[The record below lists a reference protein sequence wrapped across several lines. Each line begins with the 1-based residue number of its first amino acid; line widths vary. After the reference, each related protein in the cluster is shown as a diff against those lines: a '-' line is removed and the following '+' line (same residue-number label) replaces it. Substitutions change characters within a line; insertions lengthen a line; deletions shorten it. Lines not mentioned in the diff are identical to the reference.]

1 MNNRISTSGAYQ
13 LQLGTMLRKQAGL
26 SHTQQQLASGQ
37 RLVTAKDDPVAA
49 GTAVSL
55 DRATAELER
64 FGENANLLGNRL
76 NLQESV
82 LAQAGERLA
91 RVRELT
97 IQANNAS
104 LSSDDKKAITAELK
118 VIRDEL
124 IGLANSQDGSGRY
137 LFGGTADDHA
147 PFVVSGG
154 NVSYTGDQRQRQV
167 EIAPDQFV
175 SDTLPGSE
183 LFMRIKTGDGR
194 IDGAAATTN
203 TGSGVLMEFGLDD
216 SGSWGS
222 GPGAGNGYSVV
233 FTAADA
239 YELRDAGGAVI
250 GTGTY
255 VSGEGIN
262 VGGLNL
268 RIDGAPAAGDTFSV
282 GPAKTNDVFGMI
294 DDLVGALEL
303 PDDSPIQRAAQ
314 QNALQASLRDA
325 ATAQEHFIDGRATGG
340 AQLAAMDSASELRE
354 AQAVTLETTLSGI
367 RDLDYAEAISRFQLE
382 STALQA
388 AQQAFM
394 RLQGSSLFDLM

>member
-26 SHTQQQLASGQ
+26 AHTQQQLATGQ

-82 LAQAGERLA
+82 LAQAGDRLA

-97 IQANNAS
+97 IQANNAAM
-104 LSSDDKKAITAELK
+104 SSDDKKAITAELK
-118 VIRDEL
+118 VIREEL

-154 NVSYTGDQRQRQV
+154 DVSYTGDQRQREV

-183 LFMRIKTGDGR
+183 LFMRVKTGDGR
-194 IDGAAATTN
+194 VDGRAAGTN
-203 TGSGVLMEFGLDD
+203 TGSGVLMEFGLDA
-216 SGSWGS
+216 SGSW
-222 GPGAGNGYSVV
+222 NGGRYSVV

-268 RIDGAPAAGDTFSV
+268 RIDGAPAAGDAFSI
-282 GPAKTNDVFGMI
+282 GPASTNDVFGMI
-294 DDLVGALEL
+294 DDLVDALEM
-303 PDDSPIQRAAQ
+303 PDDSPTQRAAQ

-340 AQLAAMDSASELRE
+340 AQLAAMDSAAELRE
-354 AQAVTLETTLSGI
+354 AQSVTLETTLSGI
-367 RDLDYAEAISRFQLE
+367 RDLDYADAISRFKLE

-394 RLQGSSLFDLM
+394 RLQSSSLFDLM

>member
-1 MNNRISTSGAYQ
+1 MNNRISTAGAYA

-26 SHTQQQLASGQ
+26 SHTQQQLALGQ

-82 LAQAGERLA
+82 LAQAGDRLA

-97 IQANNAS
+97 IQANNAAM
-104 LSSDDKKAITAELK
+104 SSDDKKAITAELK
-118 VIRDEL
+118 VIREEL

-154 NVSYTGDQRQRQV
+154 NVSYTGDQRQREV

-183 LFMRIKTGDGR
+183 LFMRVKTGDGR
-194 IDGAAATTN
+194 IDGNAATTN
-203 TGSGVLMEFGLDD
+203 AGSGVLMEFGLDD
-216 SGSWGS
+216 SGSWN
-222 GPGAGNGYSVV
+222 GASYSVV
-233 FTAADA
+233 FTAPDA

-255 VSGEGIN
+255 ASGEGIN

-268 RIDGAPAAGDTFSV
+268 RIDGAPAAGDSFSV

-294 DDLVGALEL
+294 DDLVGALEM
-303 PDDSPIQRAAQ
+303 PDDSPQQRAAQ

-340 AQLAAMDSASELRE
+340 AQLAAMDSAADLRE
-354 AQAVTLETTLSGI
+354 AQSVTLETTLSGI

-394 RLQGSSLFDLM
+394 RLQSSSLFDLM

>member
-82 LAQAGERLA
+82 LAQAGDRLA

-97 IQANNAS
+97 IQANNAAM
-104 LSSDDKKAITAELK
+104 SSEDKKAITAELK
-118 VIRDEL
+118 VIRDEM

-183 LFMRIKTGDGR
+183 LFMRVKAGDGR
-194 IDGAAATTN
+194 IDGAAATGN
-203 TGSGVLMEFGLDD
+203 TGSGVLMEFGLDS
-216 SGSWGS
+216 SGSWS
-222 GPGAGNGYSVV
+222 GAGFTVA
-233 FTAADA
+233 FTAPDA
-239 YELRDAGGAVI
+239 YELRDASGAVV

-268 RIDGAPAAGDTFSV
+268 RIDGAPAAGDSFSV

-294 DDLVGALEL
+294 DDLVTALEM
-303 PDDSPIQRAAQ
+303 PDDSPTQRAAQ
-314 QNALQASLRDA
+314 QNALQASLRNA

-340 AQLAAMDSASELRE
+340 AQLAAMDSAAELRE
-354 AQAVTLETTLSGI
+354 AQSVTLETTLSGI

-388 AQQAFM
+388 AQKAFM
-394 RLQGSSLFDLM
+394 KLQSSSLFDLM

>member
-1 MNNRISTSGAYQ
+1 MNNRISTAGAYS

-26 SHTQQQLASGQ
+26 SHTQQQLALGQ

-55 DRATAELER
+55 DRAPAELER
-64 FGENANLLGNRL
+64 FGENPNLLRNRL

-82 LAQAGERLA
+82 LAQAGDRLA

-97 IQANNAS
+97 IQANNAEM
-104 LSSDDKKAITAELK
+104 SSDDKKAITAELK
-118 VIRDEL
+118 VIREEL

-154 NVSYTGDQRQRQV
+154 NVSYTGDQRQREV

-183 LFMRIKTGDGR
+183 LFMRVKTGDGR
-194 IDGAAATTN
+194 IDGSAATTN
-203 TGSGVLMEFGLDD
+203 AGSGVLMEFGLDD
-216 SGSWGS
+216 SGSWN
-222 GPGAGNGYSVV
+222 GASYSVV
-233 FTAADA
+233 FTAPDA

-255 VSGEGIN
+255 ASGEGIN

-268 RIDGAPAAGDTFSV
+268 RIDGAPAAGDSFSV

-294 DDLVGALEL
+294 DDLVGALEM
-303 PDDSPIQRAAQ
+303 PDDSPQQRAAQ

-340 AQLAAMDSASELRE
+340 AQLAAMDSAADLRE
-354 AQAVTLETTLSGI
+354 AQSVTLETTLSGI

-394 RLQGSSLFDLM
+394 RLQSSSLFDLV

>member
-13 LQLGTMLRKQAGL
+13 LQLGTMLRRQAGL

-82 LAQAGERLA
+82 LAQAGDRLA

-97 IQANNAS
+97 IQANNAAM
-104 LSSDDKKAITAELK
+104 SSEDKKAITAELK
-118 VIRDEL
+118 VIRDEM

-183 LFMRIKTGDGR
+183 LFMRVKAGDGR
-194 IDGAAATTN
+194 IDGAAATGN
-203 TGSGVLMEFGLDD
+203 TGSGVLMEFGLDS
-216 SGSWGS
+216 SGSWS
-222 GPGAGNGYSVV
+222 GAGFTVA
-233 FTAADA
+233 FTAPDA
-239 YELRDAGGAVI
+239 YELRDASGAVV

-268 RIDGAPAAGDTFSV
+268 RIDGAPAAGDSFSV

-294 DDLVGALEL
+294 DDLVTALEM
-303 PDDSPIQRAAQ
+303 PDDSPTQRAAQ
-314 QNALQASLRDA
+314 QNALQASLRNA

-340 AQLAAMDSASELRE
+340 AQLAAMDSAAELRE
-354 AQAVTLETTLSGI
+354 AQSVTLETTLSGI

-388 AQQAFM
+388 AQKAFM
-394 RLQGSSLFDLM
+394 KLQSSSLFDLM

>member
-26 SHTQQQLASGQ
+26 SHTQQQLASGK

-55 DRATAELER
+55 DRTSAELER

-82 LAQAGERLA
+82 LAQAGDRLA

-124 IGLANSQDGSGRY
+124 IGLANSQDGNGRY

-154 NVSYTGDQRQRQV
+154 NVNYTGDQRQRQV

-183 LFMRIKTGDGR
+183 LFMRVKTGDGR

-203 TGSGVLMEFGLDD
+203 AGSGVLMEFGLDD
-216 SGSWGS
+216 SGSWNGS
-222 GPGAGNGYSVV
+222 GYSVV

-255 VSGEGIN
+255 VTGEGIN

-268 RIDGAPAAGDTFSV
+268 RIDGAPAAGDSFSV
-282 GPAKTNDVFGMI
+282 GPSKTNDVFGMI

-303 PDDSPIQRAAQ
+303 PDDSPQQRAAQ

-354 AQAVTLETTLSGI
+354 AQSVTLETTLSGI

>member
-13 LQLGTMLRKQAGL
+13 LQLGTMLRRQAGL

-82 LAQAGERLA
+82 LAQAGDRLA

-97 IQANNAS
+97 IQANNAAM
-104 LSSDDKKAITAELK
+104 SSEDKKAITAELK
-118 VIRDEL
+118 VIRDEM

-154 NVSYTGDQRQRQV
+154 NVSYTGDQRQRRV

-175 SDTLPGSE
+175 SDTLAGSE
-183 LFMRIKTGDGR
+183 LFMRVKAGDGR
-194 IDGAAATTN
+194 INGAAATTN
-203 TGSGVLMEFGLDD
+203 TGSGVLMEFGLDA
-216 SGSWGS
+216 SGSWSGGS
-222 GPGAGNGYSVV
+222 YSVA
-233 FTAADA
+233 FTAPDT
-239 YELRDAGGAVI
+239 YELRDAAGTVI
-250 GTGTY
+250 STGTY
-255 VSGEGIN
+255 VSGEGIS

-268 RIDGAPAAGDTFSV
+268 RIDGAPAAGDSFSI

-294 DDLVGALEL
+294 DDLVTALEM
-303 PDDSPIQRAAQ
+303 PDDSPTQRAAQ

-340 AQLAAMDSASELRE
+340 AQLAAMDSAAELRE
-354 AQAVTLETTLSGI
+354 AQSVTLETTLSGI

-388 AQQAFM
+388 AQKAFM
-394 RLQGSSLFDLM
+394 KLQSSSLFDLM

>member
-13 LQLGTMLRKQAGL
+13 MQLGTMLRKQAGL

-82 LAQAGERLA
+82 LAQAGDRLA

-97 IQANNAS
+97 IQANNAAM
-104 LSSDDKKAITAELK
+104 SSEDKKAITAELK
-118 VIRDEL
+118 VIRDEM

-183 LFMRIKTGDGR
+183 LFMRVKAGDGR
-194 IDGAAATTN
+194 INGAAATTN
-203 TGSGVLMEFGLDD
+203 TGSGVLMEFGLDA
-216 SGSWGS
+216 SGSWSGGS
-222 GPGAGNGYSVV
+222 YSVA
-233 FTAADA
+233 FTAPDT
-239 YELRDAGGAVI
+239 YELRDASGTVI
-250 GTGTY
+250 STGTY
-255 VSGEGIN
+255 VSGEGIS

-268 RIDGAPAAGDTFSV
+268 RIDGAPAAGDSFSI

-294 DDLVGALEL
+294 DDLVTALEM
-303 PDDSPIQRAAQ
+303 PDDSPTQRAAQ

-354 AQAVTLETTLSGI
+354 AQSVTLETTLSGI

-388 AQQAFM
+388 AQKAFM
-394 RLQGSSLFDLM
+394 KLQSSSLFDLM

>member
-13 LQLGTMLRKQAGL
+13 LQLGTMLRKQSGL

-82 LAQAGERLA
+82 LAQAGDRLA

-97 IQANNAS
+97 IQANNAAM
-104 LSSDDKKAITAELK
+104 SSEDKKAITAELK
-118 VIRDEL
+118 VIRDEM

-154 NVSYTGDQRQRQV
+154 NVSYTGDQRQRRV

-175 SDTLPGSE
+175 SDTLAGSE
-183 LFMRIKTGDGR
+183 LFMRVKAGDGR
-194 IDGAAATTN
+194 INGAAATTN
-203 TGSGVLMEFGLDD
+203 TGSGVLMEFGLDA
-216 SGSWGS
+216 SGSWGGGS
-222 GPGAGNGYSVV
+222 FSVA
-233 FTAADA
+233 FTAPDT
-239 YELRDAGGAVI
+239 YELRDATGTVI
-250 GTGTY
+250 STGTY

-268 RIDGAPAAGDTFSV
+268 RIDGAPAAGDSFSI

-294 DDLVGALEL
+294 DDLVTALEM
-303 PDDSPIQRAAQ
+303 PDDSPVQRAAQ

-340 AQLAAMDSASELRE
+340 AQLAAMDSAAELRE
-354 AQAVTLETTLSGI
+354 AQSVTLETTLSGI

-388 AQQAFM
+388 AQKAFM
-394 RLQGSSLFDLM
+394 KLQSSSLFDLM

>member
-1 MNNRISTSGAYQ
+1 MNSRISTSGVY
-13 LQLGTMLRKQAGL
+13 LQSLSTMLAKQASL
-26 SHTQQQLASGQ
+26 SHTQQQLAKGE

-49 GTAVSL
+49 GNAVAL

-82 LAQAGERLA
+82 LAQAGDRLT

-97 IQANNAS
+97 ISANNAS
-104 LSSDDKKAITAELK
+104 LSSEDKKAITAELK
-118 VIRDEL
+118 VIREEL
-124 IGLANSQDGSGRY
+124 IGLANSQDGNGRY
-137 LFGGTADDHA
+137 LFGGAADDHA

-154 NVSYTGDQRQRQV
+154 NVGYTGDQTQRQV

-175 SDTLPGSE
+175 SDTIPGSE
-183 LFMRIKTGDGR
+183 LFMRVRTGNGR
-194 IDGAAATTN
+194 IDGSAGAGN
-203 TGSGVLMEFGLDD
+203 TGSGVLMEFGL
-216 SGSWGS
+216 
-222 GPGAGNGYSVV
+222 AANGGWNGQSYSVS
-233 FTAADA
+233 FTAPDT
-239 YELRDAGGAVI
+239 YELRDAGGALI

-255 VSGEGIN
+255 RSGEGIS

-268 RIDGAPAAGDTFSV
+268 RIDGAPAAGDSFTV
-282 GPAKTNDVFGMI
+282 GPAQTRDVFGML
-294 DDLVGALEL
+294 DNLVDALEL
-303 PDDSPIQRAAQ
+303 PDDTPVQRAAQ

-340 AQLAAMDSASELRE
+340 AQLAAMDSAAELRE
-354 AQAVTLETTLSGI
+354 AQSVTLQTTLSGI
-367 RDLDYAEAISRFQLE
+367 RDLDYAEAISRFTLE

-394 RLQGSSLFDLM
+394 RLQSSSLFDLM

>member
-82 LAQAGERLA
+82 LAQAGDRLA

-97 IQANNAS
+97 IQANNAAM
-104 LSSDDKKAITAELK
+104 SSEDKKAITAELK
-118 VIRDEL
+118 VIRDEM

-183 LFMRIKTGDGR
+183 LFMRVKAGDGR
-194 IDGAAATTN
+194 INGAAATTN
-203 TGSGVLMEFGLDD
+203 TGSGVLMEFGLGA
-216 SGSWGS
+216 SGSWSGGS
-222 GPGAGNGYSVV
+222 YSVA
-233 FTAADA
+233 FTAPDA
-239 YELRDAGGAVI
+239 YELRDASGTVI
-250 GTGTY
+250 STGTY
-255 VSGEGIN
+255 VSGEGIS

-268 RIDGAPAAGDTFSV
+268 RIDGAPAAGDSFSV

-294 DDLVGALEL
+294 DDLVTALEM
-303 PDDSPIQRAAQ
+303 PDDSPTQRAAQ

-354 AQAVTLETTLSGI
+354 AQSVTLETTLSGI

-388 AQQAFM
+388 AQKAFM
-394 RLQGSSLFDLM
+394 KLQSSSLFDLM

>member
-1 MNNRISTSGAYQ
+1 MNNRISTAGAYA

-26 SHTQQQLASGQ
+26 SHTQQQLALGQ

-82 LAQAGERLA
+82 LAQAGDRLA

-97 IQANNAS
+97 IQANNAAM
-104 LSSDDKKAITAELK
+104 SSDDKKAITAELK
-118 VIRDEL
+118 VIREEL

-154 NVSYTGDQRQRQV
+154 NVSYTGDQRQREV

-183 LFMRIKTGDGR
+183 LFMRVKTGDGR
-194 IDGAAATTN
+194 IDGSAATTN
-203 TGSGVLMEFGLDD
+203 AGSGVLMEFGLDD
-216 SGSWGS
+216 SGSWN
-222 GPGAGNGYSVV
+222 GASYSVV
-233 FTAADA
+233 FTAPDA

-255 VSGEGIN
+255 ASGEGIN

-268 RIDGAPAAGDTFSV
+268 RIDGAPAAGDSFSV

-294 DDLVGALEL
+294 DNLVGALEM
-303 PDDSPIQRAAQ
+303 PDDSPQQRAAQ

-340 AQLAAMDSASELRE
+340 AQLAAMDSAADLRE
-354 AQAVTLETTLSGI
+354 AQSVTLETTLSGI

-394 RLQGSSLFDLM
+394 RLQSSSLFDLM

>member
-1 MNNRISTSGAYQ
+1 MNTRISTSGVYQ
-13 LQLGTMLRKQAGL
+13 QSLSTMLAKQAGL
-26 SHTQQQLASGQ
+26 SHTQQQLATGL

-49 GTAVSL
+49 GTAVAL
-55 DRATAELER
+55 DRASAELEC

-118 VIRDEL
+118 VIREEL
-124 IGLANSQDGSGRY
+124 LGLANSQDGNGRY

-147 PFVVSGG
+147 PFVASGG
-154 NVSYTGDQRQRQV
+154 SVGYTGDQTQRKV
-167 EIAPDQFV
+167 EIAPDHFV
-175 SDTLPGSE
+175 SDTIPGSE
-183 LFMRIKTGDGR
+183 LFMRVHTGDGQV
-194 IDGAAATTN
+194 DGSAGAGN
-203 TGSGVLMEFGLDD
+203 TGSGVLMEFGLSS
-216 SGSWGS
+216 SGGW
-222 GPGAGNGYSVV
+222 NGQSYSVV
-233 FTAADA
+233 FTAPDA
-239 YELRDAGGAVI
+239 YELRDSAGTVI
-250 GTGTY
+250 GTGPY
-255 VSGEGIN
+255 ESGEGIS
-262 VGGLNL
+262 VGALNL
-268 RIDGAPAAGDTFSV
+268 RIDGAPAAGDRFSV
-282 GPAKTNDVFGMI
+282 GPAQTRDVFGML
-294 DDLVGALEL
+294 DALVGALEL
-303 PDDSPIQRAAQ
+303 PDDTPQQRAVQ

-340 AQLAAMDSASELRE
+340 AQLAAMDSAAELRE

-367 RDLDYAEAISRFQLE
+367 RDLDYAEAISRFTLE

-394 RLQGSSLFDLM
+394 RLQSSSLFDLM

>member
-1 MNNRISTSGAYQ
+1 MNNRISTAGAYS
-13 LQLGTMLRKQAGL
+13 LQLSTMLSKQAGL
-26 SHTQQQLASGQ
+26 AHTQQQLAKGE

-55 DRATAELER
+55 DRANAELER

-118 VIRDEL
+118 VIRQEL

-154 NVSYTGDQRQRQV
+154 NVGYTGDQRQRQV

-175 SDTLPGSE
+175 SDTVPGSE

-203 TGSGVLMEFGLDD
+203 TGSGVLMEFGLDAN
-216 SGSWGS
+216 
-222 GPGAGNGYSVV
+222 AGWNGGRYSVV
-233 FTAADA
+233 FTAADT
-239 YELRDAGGAVI
+239 YELRDAGGAVV

-255 VSGEGIN
+255 ESGEGIS

-268 RIDGAPAAGDTFSV
+268 RIDGAPAAGDSFSI
-282 GPAKTNDVFGMI
+282 GPAGNQDVFGMI
-294 DDLVGALEL
+294 NDLVGALEL
-303 PDDSPIQRAAQ
+303 PDDTPVQRAAQ

-325 ATAQEHFIDGRATGG
+325 ATAQDHFIDGRATGG
-340 AQLAAMDSASELRE
+340 AQLAAMDSAAELRD
-354 AQAVTLETTLSGI
+354 AQSVTLQTTLSGI
-367 RDLDYAEAISRFQLE
+367 RDLDYAEAISRFTLE

-394 RLQGSSLFDLM
+394 RLQGSSLFDLMR

>member
-1 MNNRISTSGAYQ
+1 MNSRISTSGVYQ
-13 LQLGTMLRKQAGL
+13 QSLSTMLAKQASL
-26 SHTQQQLASGQ
+26 SHTQQQLATGQ

-49 GTAVSL
+49 GTAVAL

-82 LAQAGERLA
+82 LAQAGERLT

-104 LSSDDKKAITAELK
+104 LSSEDKKAITAELK
-118 VIRDEL
+118 VIREEL
-124 IGLANSQDGSGRY
+124 IGLANSQDGNGRY
-137 LFGGTADDHA
+137 LFGGAADDHA

-154 NVSYTGDQRQRQV
+154 NVNYTGDQTQRQV
-167 EIAPDQFV
+167 EIAPDHFV
-175 SDTLPGSE
+175 SDAIPGSE
-183 LFMRIKTGDGR
+183 LFMRVRTGNGQ
-194 IDGAAATTN
+194 IDGSAATAN
-203 TGSGVLMEFGLDD
+203 TGSGVLMEFGL
-216 SGSWGS
+216 S
-222 GPGAGNGYSVV
+222 ANGGWNGQSYSVV
-233 FTAADA
+233 FTAPDA

-255 VSGEGIN
+255 ESGEGIS

-268 RIDGAPAAGDTFSV
+268 RIDGAPAAGDSFSV
-282 GPAKTNDVFGMI
+282 GPSQTRDVFAML
-294 DDLVGALEL
+294 DNLVGALEL
-303 PDDSPIQRAAQ
+303 PDDTPVQRAAQ

-340 AQLAAMDSASELRE
+340 AQLAAMDSAAELRE
-354 AQAVTLETTLSGI
+354 AQSVTLETTLSGI
-367 RDLDYAEAISRFQLE
+367 RDLDYAEAISRFTLE

-394 RLQGSSLFDLM
+394 RLQSSSLFDLL

>member
-55 DRATAELER
+55 DRASAELER

-82 LAQAGERLA
+82 LAQAGDRLA

-97 IQANNAS
+97 IQANNAAM
-104 LSSDDKKAITAELK
+104 SSEDKKAITAELK

-147 PFVVSGG
+147 PFVVGGG

-183 LFMRIKTGDGR
+183 LFMRVKTGDGR

-203 TGSGVLMEFGLDD
+203 TGSGVLMEFGLDA
-216 SGSWGS
+216 SGSWSGGS
-222 GPGAGNGYSVV
+222 FSVA
-233 FTAADA
+233 FTAPDA
-239 YELRDAGGAVI
+239 YELRDATGTVI

-268 RIDGAPAAGDTFSV
+268 RIDGAPAAGDSFSV

-294 DDLVGALEL
+294 DDLVGALEM
-303 PDDSPIQRAAQ
+303 PDDSPQQRAAQ

-325 ATAQEHFIDGRATGG
+325 GTAQEHFIDGRATGG

-354 AQAVTLETTLSGI
+354 AQSVTLETTLSGI

>member
-1 MNNRISTSGAYQ
+1 MNNRISTAGAYA

-26 SHTQQQLASGQ
+26 SHTQQQLALGQ

-82 LAQAGERLA
+82 LAQAGDRLA

-97 IQANNAS
+97 IQANNAAM
-104 LSSDDKKAITAELK
+104 SSDDKKAITAELK
-118 VIRDEL
+118 VIREEL

-154 NVSYTGDQRQRQV
+154 NVSYTGDQRQREV

-175 SDTLPGSE
+175 SDTIPGSE
-183 LFMRIKTGDGR
+183 LFMRVKTGDGR
-194 IDGAAATTN
+194 IDGSAATTN
-203 TGSGVLMEFGLDD
+203 AGSGVLMEFGLDD
-216 SGSWGS
+216 SGSWN
-222 GPGAGNGYSVV
+222 GASYSVV
-233 FTAADA
+233 FTAPDV

-255 VSGEGIN
+255 ASGEGIN

-268 RIDGAPAAGDTFSV
+268 RIDGAPAAGDSVSV

-294 DDLVGALEL
+294 DDLVGALEM
-303 PDDSPIQRAAQ
+303 PDDSPQQRAAQ

-340 AQLAAMDSASELRE
+340 AQLAAMDSAADLRE
-354 AQAVTLETTLSGI
+354 AQSVTLETTLSGI

-394 RLQGSSLFDLM
+394 RLQSSSLFDLM

>member
-1 MNNRISTSGAYQ
+1 MNTRISTAGAYS
-13 LQLGTMLRKQAGL
+13 LQLSTMLSKQASL
-26 SHTQQQLASGQ
+26 AHTQQQLASGK

-55 DRATAELER
+55 DRANAELER

-118 VIRDEL
+118 VIREEL

-154 NVSYTGDQRQRQV
+154 NVGYTGDQRQRQV

-203 TGSGVLMEFGLDD
+203 TGSGVLMEFGLDAN
-216 SGSWGS
+216 
-222 GPGAGNGYSVV
+222 AGWNGGRYSVV
-233 FTAADA
+233 FTAPDA
-239 YELRDAGGAVI
+239 YELRDAGGVVV

-255 VSGEGIN
+255 ESGEGIS

-268 RIDGAPAAGDTFSV
+268 RIDGAPAAGDSFSI
-282 GPAKTNDVFGMI
+282 GPAGNQDVFGMI
-294 DDLVGALEL
+294 KDLVGALEL
-303 PDDSPIQRAAQ
+303 PDDTPVQRAAQ

-325 ATAQEHFIDGRATGG
+325 ATAQDHFIDGRATGG
-340 AQLAAMDSASELRE
+340 AQLAAMDSAAELRE
-354 AQAVTLETTLSGI
+354 AQTVTLETTLSGI
-367 RDLDYAEAISRFQLE
+367 RDLDYAEAISRFTLE

-394 RLQGSSLFDLM
+394 RLQSSSLFDLM

>member
-1 MNNRISTSGAYQ
+1 MNNRISTAGAYA

-26 SHTQQQLASGQ
+26 SHTQQQLALGQ

-82 LAQAGERLA
+82 LAQAGDRLA

-97 IQANNAS
+97 IQANNAAM
-104 LSSDDKKAITAELK
+104 SSDDKKAITAEQK
-118 VIRDEL
+118 VIREEL

-154 NVSYTGDQRQRQV
+154 NVSYTGDQRQREV

-183 LFMRIKTGDGR
+183 LFMRVKTGDGR
-194 IDGAAATTN
+194 IDGSAATTN
-203 TGSGVLMEFGLDD
+203 AGSGVLMEFGLDD
-216 SGSWGS
+216 SGSWN
-222 GPGAGNGYSVV
+222 GASYSVV
-233 FTAADA
+233 FTAPDA

-255 VSGEGIN
+255 ASGEGIN

-268 RIDGAPAAGDTFSV
+268 RIDGAPAAGDSFSV
-282 GPAKTNDVFGMI
+282 GPSDTNDVFGMI
-294 DDLVGALEL
+294 DDLVGALEM
-303 PDDSPIQRAAQ
+303 PDDSPQQRAAQ

-354 AQAVTLETTLSGI
+354 AQSVTLETTLSGI

-394 RLQGSSLFDLM
+394 RLQSSSLFDLM

>member
-1 MNNRISTSGAYQ
+1 MNNRISTAGAYQ
-13 LQLGTMLRKQAGL
+13 LQLGTMLRKQSSLA
-26 SHTQQQLASGQ
+26 HTQQQLATGQ

-82 LAQAGERLA
+82 LAQAGDRLA

-97 IQANNAS
+97 IQANNAAM
-104 LSSDDKKAITAELK
+104 SSDDKKAITAELK

-154 NVSYTGDQRQRQV
+154 NVSYTGDQRQREV

-175 SDTLPGSE
+175 SDTIPGSE
-183 LFMRIKTGDGR
+183 LFMRVKTGDGR

-203 TGSGVLMEFGLDD
+203 TGSGVLMEFGLDA
-216 SGSWGS
+216 SGTWS
-222 GPGAGNGYSVV
+222 GASYSVV

-239 YELRDAGGAVI
+239 YELRDASGAVI

-255 VSGEGIN
+255 ASGEGIN

-268 RIDGAPAAGDTFSV
+268 RIDGAPAAGDRFSV
-282 GPAKTNDVFGMI
+282 GPAGTNDVFAMI
-294 DDLVGALEL
+294 DDLVGALEM
-303 PDDSPIQRAAQ
+303 PDDSPAQRAAQ

-325 ATAQEHFIDGRATGG
+325 ATAQEHFIDGRAAGG
-340 AQLAAMDSASELRE
+340 AQLAAMDSAAELRE
-354 AQAVTLETTLSGI
+354 AQSVTLETTLSGI

-394 RLQGSSLFDLM
+394 RLQSSSLFDLM

>member
-13 LQLGTMLRKQAGL
+13 LQLGTMLRKQSGL
-26 SHTQQQLASGQ
+26 AHTQQQLALGS

-82 LAQAGERLA
+82 LAQAGDRLA

-97 IQANNAS
+97 IQANNAAM
-104 LSSDDKKAITAELK
+104 SSDDKKAITAELK

-124 IGLANSQDGSGRY
+124 VGLANSQDGSGRY

-147 PFVVSGG
+147 PFVVNGG

-183 LFMRIKTGDGR
+183 LFMRVKTGDGR
-194 IDGAAATTN
+194 INGSAATTN

-216 SGSWGS
+216 SGSWAGGS
-222 GPGAGNGYSVV
+222 FSVS
-233 FTAADA
+233 FTAPDA
-239 YELRDAGGAVI
+239 YELRDASGAVI

-268 RIDGAPAAGDTFSV
+268 RIDGAPAAGDSFSV
-282 GPAKTNDVFGMI
+282 GPSDTNDVFGMI
-294 DDLVGALEL
+294 DDLVGALEM
-303 PDDSPIQRAAQ
+303 PDDSPVQRAAQ

-340 AQLAAMDSASELRE
+340 AQLAAMDSAAELRE
-354 AQAVTLETTLSGI
+354 AQSVTLETTLSGI

-382 STALQA
+382 SAALQA

-394 RLQGSSLFDLM
+394 RLQSSSLFELM

>member
-1 MNNRISTSGAYQ
+1 MNNRISTSGAYA

-26 SHTQQQLASGQ
+26 SHTQQQLALGQ

-82 LAQAGERLA
+82 LAQAGDRLA

-97 IQANNAS
+97 IQANNAAM
-104 LSSDDKKAITAELK
+104 SSDDKKAITAELK
-118 VIRDEL
+118 VIREEL

-154 NVSYTGDQRQRQV
+154 NVSYTGDQRQREV

-175 SDTLPGSE
+175 SDTIPGSE
-183 LFMRIKTGDGR
+183 LFMRVKTGDGR
-194 IDGAAATTN
+194 IDGSAATTN

-216 SGSWGS
+216 SGSWN
-222 GPGAGNGYSVV
+222 GASYSVV
-233 FTAADA
+233 FTAPDA

-255 VSGEGIN
+255 ASGEGIN

-268 RIDGAPAAGDTFSV
+268 RIDGAPAAGDSFSV

-294 DDLVGALEL
+294 DDLVGALEM
-303 PDDSPIQRAAQ
+303 PDDSPQQRAAQ

-325 ATAQEHFIDGRATGG
+325 STAQEHFIDGRATGG
-340 AQLAAMDSASELRE
+340 AQLAAMDSAAELRE
-354 AQAVTLETTLSGI
+354 AQSVTLETTLSGI

>member
-1 MNNRISTSGAYQ
+1 MNNRISTAGAYA

-26 SHTQQQLASGQ
+26 SHTQQQLALGQ

-82 LAQAGERLA
+82 LAQAGDRLA

-97 IQANNAS
+97 IQANNAAM
-104 LSSDDKKAITAELK
+104 SSEDKKAITAELK
-118 VIRDEL
+118 VIREEL

-154 NVSYTGDQRQRQV
+154 NVSYTGDQRQREV

-175 SDTLPGSE
+175 SDTIPGSE
-183 LFMRIKTGDGR
+183 LFMRVKTGDGR
-194 IDGAAATTN
+194 IDGSAATTN
-203 TGSGVLMEFGLDD
+203 AGSGVLMEFGLDD
-216 SGSWGS
+216 SGSWN
-222 GPGAGNGYSVV
+222 GASYSVV
-233 FTAADA
+233 FTAPDA

-255 VSGEGIN
+255 ASGEGIN

-268 RIDGAPAAGDTFSV
+268 RIDGAPAAGDSFSV

-294 DDLVGALEL
+294 DDLVGALEM
-303 PDDSPIQRAAQ
+303 PDDSPQQRAAQ

-340 AQLAAMDSASELRE
+340 AQLAAMDSAADLRE
-354 AQAVTLETTLSGI
+354 AQSVTLETTLSGI

-394 RLQGSSLFDLM
+394 RLQSSSLFDLM

>member
-13 LQLGTMLRKQAGL
+13 LQLGTMLRKQSGL
-26 SHTQQQLASGQ
+26 AHTQQQLALGS

-82 LAQAGERLA
+82 LAQAGDRLA

-97 IQANNAS
+97 IQANNAAM
-104 LSSDDKKAITAELK
+104 SSDDKKAITAELK

-124 IGLANSQDGSGRY
+124 VGLANSQDGSGRY

-147 PFVVSGG
+147 PFVVNGG

-183 LFMRIKTGDGR
+183 LFMRVKTGDGR
-194 IDGAAATTN
+194 INGSAATTN

-216 SGSWGS
+216 SGSWAGGS
-222 GPGAGNGYSVV
+222 FSVS
-233 FTAADA
+233 FTAPDA
-239 YELRDAGGAVI
+239 YELRDASGAVI

-268 RIDGAPAAGDTFSV
+268 RIDGAPAAGDSFSV
-282 GPAKTNDVFGMI
+282 GPAETNDGVGMI
-294 DDLVGALEL
+294 HDLVGALEM
-303 PDDSPIQRAAQ
+303 PDDSPVQRAAQ

-340 AQLAAMDSASELRE
+340 AQLAAMDSAAELRE
-354 AQAVTLETTLSGI
+354 AQSVTLETTLSGI

-394 RLQGSSLFDLM
+394 RLQGSSLFELM

>member
-55 DRATAELER
+55 DRASAELER

-82 LAQAGERLA
+82 LAQAGDRLA

-104 LSSDDKKAITAELK
+104 LSSEDKKAITAELK
-118 VIRDEL
+118 VIRDEMV
-124 IGLANSQDGSGRY
+124 GLANSQDGSGRY

-183 LFMRIKTGDGR
+183 LFMRVKTGDGR
-194 IDGAAATTN
+194 IDGAASTTN

-216 SGSWGS
+216 SGSWN
-222 GPGAGNGYSVV
+222 GAGFTVA
-233 FTAADA
+233 FTAPDT

-268 RIDGAPAAGDTFSV
+268 RIDGAPAAGDSFSV

-294 DDLVGALEL
+294 DDLVGALEM
-303 PDDSPIQRAAQ
+303 PDDSPNQRAAQ

-354 AQAVTLETTLSGI
+354 AQSVTLETTLSGI

>member
-1 MNNRISTSGAYQ
+1 MNNRISTAGAYA

-26 SHTQQQLASGQ
+26 SHTQQQLALGQ

-82 LAQAGERLA
+82 LAQAGDRLA

-97 IQANNAS
+97 IQANNAAM
-104 LSSDDKKAITAELK
+104 SSDDKKAITAELK
-118 VIRDEL
+118 VIREEL
-124 IGLANSQDGSGRY
+124 IGTANSQDGSGRY

-154 NVSYTGDQRQRQV
+154 NVSYTGDQRQREV

-183 LFMRIKTGDGR
+183 LFMRVKTGDGR
-194 IDGAAATTN
+194 IDGSAATTN
-203 TGSGVLMEFGLDD
+203 AGSGVLMEFGLDD
-216 SGSWGS
+216 SGSWN
-222 GPGAGNGYSVV
+222 GASYSVV
-233 FTAADA
+233 FTAPDA

-255 VSGEGIN
+255 ASGEGIN

-268 RIDGAPAAGDTFSV
+268 RIDGAPAAGDSFSV

-294 DDLVGALEL
+294 DDLVGALEM
-303 PDDSPIQRAAQ
+303 PDDSPQQRAAQ

-340 AQLAAMDSASELRE
+340 AQLAAMDSAADLRE
-354 AQAVTLETTLSGI
+354 AQSVTLETTLSGI

-394 RLQGSSLFDLM
+394 RLQSSSLFDLM

>member
-1 MNNRISTSGAYQ
+1 MNNRISTSGAYA

-55 DRATAELER
+55 DRASAELER

-82 LAQAGERLA
+82 LAQAGDRLA

-97 IQANNAS
+97 IQANNAAM
-104 LSSDDKKAITAELK
+104 SSEDKKAITAELK
-118 VIRDEL
+118 VIREEL

-147 PFVVSGG
+147 PFVVSAGD
-154 NVSYTGDQRQRQV
+154 VSYTGDQRQREV

-183 LFMRIKTGDGR
+183 LFMRVKTGDGR
-194 IDGAAATTN
+194 VNGAAAATN
-203 TGSGVLMEFGLDD
+203 TGTGVLMEFGLDA
-216 SGSWGS
+216 SGSWTG
-222 GPGAGNGYSVV
+222 GRFSVV
-233 FTAADA
+233 FTAPDA

-250 GTGTY
+250 GTGAY

-268 RIDGAPAAGDTFSV
+268 RVDGAPAAGDSFSV
-282 GPAKTNDVFGMI
+282 GPAGTRDVFGMI

-303 PDDSPIQRAAQ
+303 PDDSPQQRARQ

-340 AQLAAMDSASELRE
+340 AQLAAMDSAAELRE
-354 AQAVTLETTLSGI
+354 AQSVTLETTLSGI

-394 RLQGSSLFDLM
+394 RLQSSSLFDLM